1 MVGSG
6 LSPPMIITRVLMV
19 RALVFSKCVDFVPL
33 LRRPGFPRSS
43 FIKCQFTMRYMRTR
57 GSV

>member
-1 MVGSG
+1 
-6 LSPPMIITRVLMV
+6 MIITRVLMV